1 MKHRLH
7 PGDHM
12 PEFSYDTPYEP
23 QNSFYALL
31 EQDERPLFLIFLR
44 NFGHPFTRHYIVR
57 YAQTF
62 QQLYS
67 ARLVCVVQTRPETIG
82 PHLPKGTMPYPVI
95 CDAEGA
101 LYDYFEIPRIRGR
114 MRTLSWEGLRILKE
128 AEKQGYQE
136 SKEVAQQMPL
146 TLLIASSGEVLLAH
160 YGTSVTDQP
169 ESCEAMETVC
179 QEMRR
184 AWEKERR
191 KARRKG
197 EDQEPLPDAWEE
209 EQEDLPFAP
218 PARRPEEDGGA
229 VPLNPDTQGNT
240 PAGKA
245 GPDVGAS
252 GPGRTGL
259 QEVPIHLT
267 GPLDPGAGAAGLA
280 AVPAAK
286 PAPAAETPS
295 AEKPASGPD
304 PTQTPAAPEPAPK
317 QPEPAAEPD
326 PPEPAPTPAPAPE
339 PPVIPAITSPSG
351 SAAEDLAL
359 QKFRS
364 AAATLFSDEF

>member
-31 EQDERPLFLIFLR
+31 EQDERPLFMVFLR

-62 QQLYS
+62 SQLYS

-146 TLLIASSGEVLLAH
+146 TLLIAPSGEVLLAH
-160 YGTSVTDQP
+160 YGASVTDQP

-191 KARRKG
+191 KAQRRGG
-197 EDQEPLPDAWEE
+197 EQELLPDGWDEE
-209 EQEDLPFAP
+209 EEPSPFA
-218 PARRPEEDGGA
+218 PARRPQESSGTI
-229 VPLNPDTQGNT
+229 PL
-240 PAGKA
+240 
-245 GPDVGAS
+245 GPDAQENAPARPS
-252 GPGRTGL
+252 L
-259 QEVPIHLT
+259 QEVPIRLT
-267 GPLDPGAGAAGLA
+267 EPLDLDAMGLS
-280 AVPAAK
+280 AVK
-286 PAPAAETPS
+286 QEEPAPADKAQPAEG
-295 AEKPASGPD
+295 PA
-304 PTQTPAAPEPAPK
+304 PTLAAAPEPAP
-317 QPEPAAEPD
+317 
-326 PPEPAPTPAPAPE
+326 APAPE
-339 PPVIPAITSPSG
+339 MPAPADMPEQPELTDPPTAASAPPDSPPAAPAPQPPVPPVVPAITSPSG